1 MTKYILVGGLEHEFH
16 FSIQW
21 EFHHPNWRTHI
32 FQRGWNHQPVY
43 LGILGIHII
52 LYSVCYIVGII
63 HIPTYLISH
72 LDCARPTELL
82 LCSEKPHEEIKI
94 KATWK
99 LKRIQQ
105 LSPESNM
112 IKYLYKHANALSGFY
127 LDLGWVDSTLKFCM
141 KPPPH
146 HNNTKNNKHY
156 SKLPKPG
163 DFTGPPA
170 PTQKKGE
177 LDTRFCPAMW
187 RWGNSEACWFCW
199 PWTHLPKVQAVLL
212 KLCVYSCF
220 VLWVETS
227 MISSPKG

>member
-1 MTKYILVGGLEHEFH
+1 
-16 FSIQW
+16 
-21 EFHHPNWRTHI
+21 
-32 FQRGWNHQPVY
+32 
-43 LGILGIHII
+43 
-52 LYSVCYIVGII
+52 
-63 HIPTYLISH
+63 LISH